1 MENLSSKAVLVLV
14 LTTVIGM
21 AVTGTVTW
29 LIATSGAGMDAA
41 ERARIIAV
49 YEEEQKLD
57 DGRTVKQVLS
67 ALDKNYGVLAND
79 VENIDE
85 NLDLIRQAMEAI
97 ASDG

>member
-29 LIATSGAGMDAA
+29 LIATSGAGIDAA
-41 ERARIIAV
+41 ERDRIIAV
-49 YEEEQKLD
+49 YEAEQVLD

-67 ALDKNYGVLAND
+67 TLDKNYRVLAND

-97 ASDG
+97 ASE